1 MTSAIRIAVAAALS
15 FTSITLAHAQ
25 SADAEKRQVV
35 ALADT
40 GAVRWSD
47 VEESTD
53 GFAGRYVAADGK
65 TFSITVG
72 DDELTLE
79 APEGW
84 GPSLLTLH
92 AVGPLRF
99 AADGADIQ
107 VTFTFAFAGDGE
119 VSGASIVRASEQ
131 AVATTRE
138 ALRGIV
144 TILDSSEEIATAGL
158 RRGVVTI
165 IDVVNDFATS
175 AVASTAIASAN

>member
-1 MTSAIRIAVAAALS
+1 MRSAIRIAVAAALS

-25 SADAEKRQVV
+25 SADVEKRQVV

-40 GAVRWSD
+40 SAVRASAVD
-47 VEESTD
+47 ETPD
-53 GFAGRYVAADGK
+53 RYAGRYVTADGQ
-65 TFSITVG
+65 TFAITVG
-72 DDELTLE
+72 DDSLTLE
-79 APEGW
+79 SPEGW
-84 GPSLLTLH
+84 GPSVLTLH
-92 AVGPLRF
+92 ALGPQLF
-99 AADGADIQ
+99 TDADGDIR
-107 VTFTFAFAGDGE
+107 VTFAFAGDGE

-165 IDVVNDFATS
+165 IDVVSDYAMS
-175 AVASTAIASAN
+175 AVASTN